1 MLSNKTIAHAL
12 LLVAQLCFS
21 GWHIVGSLCMKQGAN
36 PFVFVLYREVVASLL
51 MLSYARYRGL
61 RLHIEKEDYIRFL
74 LLGAVNCVCLCF
86 TYCNVML
93 IDRSMLLSLLP

>member
-1 MLSNKTIAHAL
+1 
-12 LLVAQLCFS
+12 
-21 GWHIVGSLCMKQGAN
+21 MKQGAS

-51 MLSYARYRGL
+51 MLSYAKYRGL